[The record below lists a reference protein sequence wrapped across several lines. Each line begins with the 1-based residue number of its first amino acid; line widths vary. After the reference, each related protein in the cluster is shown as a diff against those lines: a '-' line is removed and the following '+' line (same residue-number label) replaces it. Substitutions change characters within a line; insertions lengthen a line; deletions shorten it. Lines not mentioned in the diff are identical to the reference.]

1 MDFSFPTFSSST
13 SQFAIVNAQLN
24 QYTELPRVRVMDVNA
39 SVSLIS
45 ESSDYQIKWLMKPER
60 KNFLGKSL
68 LDPSVL
74 VVCVA
79 PNRPSP

>member
-1 MDFSFPTFSSST
+1 MYLN
-13 SQFAIVNAQLN
+13 AIDIKKYVRQAIPGGWLMYEI
-24 QYTELPRVRVMDVNA
+24 YTGYTQCSN
-39 SVSLIS
+39 
-45 ESSDYQIKWLMKPER
+45 YQIRWLMKPER

>member
-1 MDFSFPTFSSST
+1 MALRARLRETDDSFAAVAYDALLKPW
-13 SQFAIVNAQLN
+13 
-24 QYTELPRVRVMDVNA
+24 
-39 SVSLIS
+39 SVIS
-45 ESSDYQIKWLMKPER
+45 GHTDGDASDYQIRWLMKPER

>member
-1 MDFSFPTFSSST
+1 MC
-13 SQFAIVNAQLN
+13 
-24 QYTELPRVRVMDVNA
+24 
-39 SVSLIS
+39 IS
-45 ESSDYQIKWLMKPER
+45 GRTQANVVDQDTTQVTATCSDYQIRWLMKPER

>member
-1 MDFSFPTFSSST
+1 MSAARANARRLMDD
-13 SQFAIVNAQLN
+13 
-24 QYTELPRVRVMDVNA
+24 Y
-39 SVSLIS
+39 
-45 ESSDYQIKWLMKPER
+45 SDYQIKWLMKPER

-74 VVCVA
+74 EVCVA